1 MKQLTK
7 LSNLAIFGFALVL
20 FFIIQPHQKFS
31 LELSSMLT
39 GEDKKFYD
47 ISEKFSYVKTFLVA
61 VEGLENDDLKK
72 LKKIKEELLANSE
85 IEVNNQ
91 LNNKKYQEFKQ
102 KYKLYLNE
110 LNYKNGS
117 EIKVNDKL
125 KNIYVEMISSSF
137 YYNINLNDPLEIIN
151 TDVKSQI
158 KLKNGSLI
166 LGDFGYLSI
175 FTITSKTDEKSRI
188 KIYNEIE
195 DILKKYDNVK
205 AFSSIFFYVENS
217 RIIQSDVKLIIM
229 TSMVILGILYIL
241 ILRNL
246 YLFFN
251 IAITLA
257 TSVIFGQIV
266 VTYFFP
272 QTSIIALVFS
282 TAITSV
288 SIDYMFHHYLHN
300 YYNKQLGFNKSVFYG
315 FITTITAFSLISFI
329 NFPLIEQISI
339 FTIVSLFVA
348 YVHFAFIY
356 PHLGIKHK
364 EPYSKENYKSPF
376 IVRGHK
382 IILFSLVII
391 IISLF
396 YVNFDFNIKN
406 LDYQNKKLIETE
418 KFFKSNLNQNKKIA
432 VLITGTTIDTII
444 TNSKIIK
451 KLDKNATV
459 PLSSLLSQ
467 EQYIRRLQELQR
479 IDFTKIKKDIKDSSV
494 LVGFKETYFNNSY
507 NNEFLYPPYPLYTQD
522 MIKNY
527 GFDLVLDDKQFI
539 TYAMV
544 SPAKLDDILSLNF
557 TQSAQSKVL
566 FENSLKK
573 VYNELL
579 LFGGLTLLLIISILA
594 IVTKRRFLQA
604 FSYILFPASLILL
617 YGWFVPL
624 NIMHIFM
631 GFVVLAI
638 GIDYGIYMNEP
649 TLSHNTTLAII
660 YSLIST
666 FAGFG
671 VLILSDINSLFS
683 IGITAIIGVSGILFL
698 LIFQKRIKKEHN
710 KKRIN

>member
-1 MKQLTK
+1 
-7 LSNLAIFGFALVL
+7 
-20 FFIIQPHQKFS
+20 
-31 LELSSMLT
+31 MLT
-39 GEDKKFYD
+39 GEDKKFYN

-61 VEGLENDDLKK
+61 VEGLETKDLKK
-72 LKKIKEELLANSE
+72 LKKIKDELSANSE

-91 LNNKKYQEFKQ
+91 LNNKKYQEFKEQ
-102 KYKLYLNE
+102 YKLYLND
-110 LNYKNGS
+110 LNYETNNQIDVKEQLS
-117 EIKVNDKL
+117 TIHK
-125 KNIYVEMISSSF
+125 EMISSTF
-137 YYNINLNDPLEIIN
+137 YYNINLNDPLNIIN
-151 TDVKSQI
+151 TDIKSQI
-158 KLKNGSLI
+158 KLKNGNLI
-166 LGDFGYLSI
+166 LGDFGYLSV
-175 FTITSKTDEKSRI
+175 FSITSKTDEKSRI

-195 DILKKYDNVK
+195 EILKKYEKVK
-205 AFSSIFFYVENS
+205 AFSTIFFYVENS
-217 RIIQSDVKLIIM
+217 RKIQSDVRLIIM
-229 TSMVILGILYIL
+229 SSMLILGILYLL

-251 IAITLA
+251 IAITLV

-266 VTYFFP
+266 VTHFFP

-300 YYNKQLGFNKSVFYG
+300 YYNKRLGFNKSVFYG
-315 FITTITAFSLISFI
+315 FVTTITAFLLISLI

-339 FTIVSLFVA
+339 FTIISLCVA
-348 YVHFAFIY
+348 YVHFSFIY
-356 PHLGIKHK
+356 PYLGIKHK

-376 IVRGHK
+376 IVKGHK
-382 IILFSLVII
+382 IIVFSVII
-391 IISLF
+391 IIVSLF

-406 LDYQNKKLIETE
+406 LDYQNKHLLTLQ

-432 VLITGTTIDTII
+432 VLITGTTIDTLI
-444 TNSKIIK
+444 TNSKIVK
-451 KLDKNATV
+451 KLDEKATV
-459 PLSSLLSQ
+459 PLASLLSQ
-467 EQYIRRLQELQR
+467 KEYIKRLQVIQQLN
-479 IDFTKIKKDIKDSSV
+479 FAKVKTDIKDSST
-494 LVGFKETYFNNSY
+494 LVGFKDTYFKNSY
-507 NNEFLYPPYPLYTQD
+507 NDTFLYPPYPQYTQD
-522 MIKNY
+522 MIKGY
-527 GFDLVLDDKQFI
+527 GFDLVLDNKNFI

-544 SPAKLDDILSLNF
+544 TPDKLQEILNLSF
-557 TQSAQSKVL
+557 TKSAQSKVL

-604 FSYILFPASLILL
+604 FSYILFPASLVLL

-631 GFVVLAI
+631 GFVILAI

-671 VLILSDINSLFS
+671 VLIISDINSLFS
-683 IGITAIIGVSGILFL
+683 IGITAVIGVAGILFL
-698 LIFQKRIKKEHN
+698 LVFQKRIKKEHN